1 MRIVFVSYEYPP
13 DTGFGGIGTYVYQ
26 ISHVLSKREIDVQV
40 VCGTFDPNIT
50 KIENEGF
57 LTIHRVQC
65 NSRKDFSRL
74 VPDILKKIH
83 DQKKIDLIEAPDYGA
98 ESL

>member
-26 ISHVLSKREIDVQV
+26 ISDACSKKGFDVHVI
-40 VCGTFDPNIT
+40 CGTFHQNNT
-50 KIENEGF
+50 KIENEH
-57 LTIHRVQC
+57 LSIHRIQC
-65 NSRKDFSRL
+65 QSRNEFSTL

-83 DQKKIDLIEAPDYGA
+83 DQKKN
-98 ESL
+98 